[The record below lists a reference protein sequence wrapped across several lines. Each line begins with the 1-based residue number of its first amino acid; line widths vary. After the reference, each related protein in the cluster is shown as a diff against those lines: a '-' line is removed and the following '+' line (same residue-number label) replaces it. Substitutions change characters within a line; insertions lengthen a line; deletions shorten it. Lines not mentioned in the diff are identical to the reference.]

1 MKVREL
7 IEVLMELP
15 EDAVVF
21 IYNELDEGDGNID
34 QVELEGPEFC
44 EGHLISPNYCQGD
57 SNAEEY
63 WEQYGSDKPVV
74 FLKSFG

>member
-34 QVELEGPEFC
+34 QVELESPEFY
-44 EGHLISPNYCQGD
+44 EGRIISPNYCQGD